1 MKRKIVLHGELA
13 SHLPGGVFECVF
25 NTAREAA
32 SALEMNFPGFFTKIQ
47 DMYIQVIPKGQKETM
62 QPDQLASWQ
71 IRGKELHIIPAIDG
85 SGGGGGGDSNNNTAK
100 AILGL
105 ALIAVAIIGTG
116 GLGAIA
122 GGSLSGAVTIG
133 GVSAF
138 GITGMQVLGIGVSLV
153 MGAFAQAPGAF
164 DRPDRVRNTIF
175 TGPLNTNKEGS
186 VLPYVAGERVL
197 VGGVIINTELVV
209 EDDGGGGLYA

>member
-1 MKRKIVLHGELA
+1 MDKKRKIVLHGELA

-25 NTAREAA
+25 TTAREAA
-32 SALEMNFPGFFTKIQ
+32 SAIEMNFPGFFNKIAE
-47 DMYIQVIPKGQKETM
+47 MWIQVIPIGQKETM
-62 QPDQLASWQ
+62 LEDQLASWK
-71 IRGKELHIIPAIDG
+71 IRGDELHIFPAVDG
-85 SGGGGGGDSNNNTAK
+85 SGGGGGENGNRGIK

-105 ALIAVAIIGTG
+105 ALIAVAIVGTG
-116 GLGAIA
+116 GMAAIA

-138 GITGMQVLGIGVSLV
+138 GITGMQVLGLGLSLV
-153 MGAFAQAPGAF
+153 MNAFAPAPGAF
-164 DRPDRVRNTIF
+164 DKPDRVKNTIY
-175 TGPLNTNKEGS
+175 TGPLNTNREGS

-209 EDDGGGGLYA
+209 ENT